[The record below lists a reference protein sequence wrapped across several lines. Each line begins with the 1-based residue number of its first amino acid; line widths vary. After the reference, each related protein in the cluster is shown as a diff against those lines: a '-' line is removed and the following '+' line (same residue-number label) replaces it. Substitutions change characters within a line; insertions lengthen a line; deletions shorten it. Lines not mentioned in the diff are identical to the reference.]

1 MPRIKSNKKKEQQK
15 QKDKECAMQLVQIG
29 ITEQPKTVT
38 VKEMFERLASKEQEM
53 IREARE
59 RYTASGELKA
69 LKHSH

>member
-1 MPRIKSNKKKEQQK
+1 MPRKKKP
-15 QKDKECAMQLVQIG
+15 KEEERAVQLVQIG

-38 VKEMFERLASKEQEM
+38 IKEMFEQLASKEEAM

-59 RYTASGELKA
+59 RYTASGEIKA